1 LKGRSTGR
9 HRRVQQELATL
20 RQAFAQ
26 ASIHRNA
33 TNGFLKNVVR
43 AE

>member
-1 LKGRSTGR
+1 MSTGR